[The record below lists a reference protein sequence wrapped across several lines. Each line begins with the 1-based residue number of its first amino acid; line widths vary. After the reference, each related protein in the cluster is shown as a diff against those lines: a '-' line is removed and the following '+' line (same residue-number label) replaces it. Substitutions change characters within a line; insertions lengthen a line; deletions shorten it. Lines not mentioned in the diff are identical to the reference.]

1 MVDEELGSDF
11 SKEEERGDAGNES
24 LRGRTLWLLASGGG
38 GALFNTEHVFH
49 ETVDDLGR
57 GRDDGFGWFLVHE
70 LLTNVLT
77 IVLGLKQLLSQNV
90 ACLIST

>member
-1 MVDEELGSDF
+1 
-11 SKEEERGDAGNES
+11 
-24 LRGRTLWLLASGGG
+24 
-38 GALFNTEHVFH
+38 
-49 ETVDDLGR
+49 
-57 GRDDGFGWFLVHE
+57 LVHE